1 MAFKLD
7 KRRACPVK
15 KYAEQVLSGQIVAG
29 KWVRMACQRHLDD
42 LQNAENKG
50 FYFDRAA
57 SERAIY
63 IIEQLRHTKGEWAG
77 QRIKLGLWQ
86 KFCIGSIFGWKI
98 KETGLRRFKKCFK
111 LVARKNG
118 KSTETSGV
126 GIVLLAADGEH
137 GAEVYTVA
145 TKRDQARIVF
155 EESKNMIKALPAHY
169 ELRRA
174 VQVYKNELQIPRT
187 ASKMLPLSADDKTA
201 DGLNPSGAI
210 VDEFHAHKSRAM
222 LDVIDTGMG
231 ARRQPFTFIISTAG
245 FDMTCACYEE
255 RDYCIKVLEGVLS
268 DESVFI
274 FMAELDEGD
283 DPFDERNWIKSNPN
297 YGVSVKAEY
306 LRNQAKKA
314 REIPS
319 FFNEFMTKHMN
330 LWTHTATRWLP
341 LEKWDACATPVD
353 LDRLRLRPCYGGLD
367 LSTTTDLS
375 AFVMV
380 WPPDEDDETWYVY
393 PRFWLPG
400 DGLRERQRRDRA
412 PYDAWAREGY
422 LTLTDGDVIDY
433 NFIQAQ
439 VEDDFNNF
447 EFADIGYDPY
457 NASMIVTRLTD
468 AGVKMVA
475 FRQGFLS
482 MSPAAKE
489 AERIIMAGHMAHGG
503 HPVLRWMFDN
513 TVMRMDPAGNI
524 KPDKEKSS
532 QRIDGIVA
540 MMMGIGRASVT
551 GQQIKSFT
559 VAHGVVSC

>member
-15 KYAEQVLSGQIVAG
+15 QYAEQVLSGRIVAG
-29 KWVRMACQRHLDD
+29 KWVRLACQRHLDD
-42 LQNAENKG
+42 LQNAESKG
-50 FYFDRAA
+50 LYFDRAA
-57 SERAIY
+57 AERAIY

-98 KETGLRRFKKCFK
+98 RETGLRRFKKCFK
-111 LVARKNG
+111 LVGRKNG

-126 GIVLLAADGEH
+126 GIILLAADGEH

-245 FDMTCACYEE
+245 FDQSCACYEE
-255 RDYCIKVLEGVLS
+255 RDYCIKVLEGVIA

-274 FMAELDEGD
+274 YMAELDEGD
-283 DPFDERNWIKSNPN
+283 DPFDEANWVKANPN
-297 YGVSVKAEY
+297 FGVSVKPEY
-306 LRNQAKKA
+306 LRGQAKKA

-319 FFNEFMTKHMN
+319 FYNEFMTKHMN
-330 LWTHTATRWLP
+330 LWTQTETRWLP
-341 LEKWDACATPVD
+341 LEKWDACSDLVD
-353 LDRLRLRPCYGGLD
+353 LERLRTRPCYGGLD

-375 AFVMV
+375 AFVLV
-380 WPPDEDDETWYVY
+380 WPPDEDDERWYVY

-400 DGLRERQRRDRA
+400 DGLQERQRRDRA
-412 PYDAWAREGY
+412 PYDAWARNGF
-422 LTLTDGDVIDY
+422 LTLTDGDVIDH

-439 VEDDFNNF
+439 VEDDFNSF
-447 EFADIGYDPY
+447 EIGDIGYDPY

-468 AGVKMVA
+468 SGVKMVA

-489 AERIIMAGHMAHGG
+489 AERIIMSGQMAHGG
-503 HPVLRWMFDN
+503 HPVLRWMCSN

-524 KPDKEKSS
+524 KPDKEKST

-540 MMMGIGRASVT
+540 MMMAIGRASVT
-551 GQQIKSFT
+551 GQQVKSFT
-559 VAHGVVSC
+559 ASHGVISF